1 MEKADQTTE
10 ASSAQGPETTSAS
23 IWPDNL
29 PVCMEEAIDG
39 GPSLKYVTNIMDH
52 GEPQPYASVNGED
65 VLLHFSATKTGG
77 FTMRDDEHIIPKA
90 IKEIAGTVAK
100 KLVKGEIFD
109 LSSTPSPAYLHHYM
123 SQLGLMKNDCSYSKP
138 LYEAAECTDPL
149 LRMIAVLRFC
159 IATNWVNPTLLGCR
173 APLTPIIGETY

>member
-10 ASSAQGPETTSAS
+10 ASSAQGQETNGSF
-23 IWPDNL
+23 WPDNL
-29 PVCMEEAIDG
+29 PVCMEECAEG
-39 GPSLKYVTNIMDH
+39 GPSLKYVKSIMDH
-52 GEPQPYASVNGED
+52 GVPQPYASVNGED

-77 FTMRDDEHIIPKA
+77 FTMRDDENIIPKA
-90 IKEIAGTVAK
+90 IKEIAGSVAK

-138 LYEAAECTDPL
+138 LYEAAACTNPL
-149 LRMIAVLRFC
+149 SRMIAVLQFC

>member
-1 MEKADQTTE
+1 MCTDERVE
-10 ASSAQGPETTSAS
+10 
-23 IWPDNL
+23 
-29 PVCMEEAIDG
+29 G
-39 GPSLKYVTNIMDH
+39 GPSLKFVKNIRDH
-52 GEPQPYASVNGED
+52 GEPQPYAKVNGED

-109 LSSTPSPAYLHHYM
+109 LSSTPSPAYLHHYV
-123 SQLGLMKNDCSYSKP
+123 SQLGLMKNDCSYTKP
-138 LYEAAECTDPL
+138 LYEAAACQEPIA
-149 LRMIAVLRFC
+149 RMTAVLKFC